1 MPPTQFIMGFI
12 WFRQDAAKLLLN
24 VTEYPVFN
32 GDAAYFVGCR
42 NEFLNFITYDLFFKG
57 LTA

>member
-1 MPPTQFIMGFI
+1 MGFI

-42 NEFLNFITYDLFFKG
+42 TEFLNFITYDLFFKG